1 MIGFD
6 LAMREKFINSLCNE
20 YSFVTRE
27 TVGKSLCI
35 REIQCLKIG
44 SDNDPVLFSAAFHGM
59 EWLTSLLV
67 LTFTK
72 RISESIYN
80 NTLLYDIDIK
90 SALNHRGLMVVPCV
104 NPDGV
109 EISLNGTQ
117 TAMACAPLVNEILR
131 GGSSA
136 RWQANARGVDIN
148 HNFNANWEALHKLEE
163 ESGITGPAPTR
174 YGGPYPDSEPE
185 TQTMVNLC
193 EKIRFRQVFAFH
205 SQGEEIYWYFGENTP
220 PSAEVIGKN
229 MAQLSGYKL
238 AQPEGLAIGGG
249 FKDWFIEKFSRPGFT
264 IEIGKGKN
272 PLPLADIGPIY
283 EKLEKMLVYCCIA

>member
-20 YSFVTRE
+20 YSFVTCE
-27 TVGKSLCI
+27 TVGKSLCN

-44 SDNDPVLFSAAFHGM
+44 SDNDPVLFSAAFHGI

-80 NTLLYDIDIK
+80 NTTLYDIDIK

-117 TAMACAPLVNEILR
+117 TAMAYAPLVNEILR

-148 HNFNANWEALHKLEE
+148 HNFNANWETLHKLEE

-193 EKIRFRQVFAFH
+193 EKISFRQVFAFH

-220 PSAEVIGKN
+220 SSAEVIGKN
-229 MAQLSGYKL
+229 MAQLSGYTL

-264 IEIGKGKN
+264 IEIGKGEN